1 MVERFSAECRCRVR
15 TKRARILGSA
25 SLVTTRGSKM
35 RLPDPTAR
43 RRRRDSEP
51 VMMSMSR
58 MCTEKQLV
66 CSESQSESPQGQIS
80 EPSITA
86 QISDML
92 QQSSTRIWQN
102 PSGYFTE
109 EAPMRKQRGKESLQ
123 GDNVRSWL
131 AGATAS
137 LGGAYNDIVHMGRGA
152 TANQQDTNSRSRT
165 SPTTQ
170 VENTLRF
177 RCMQVFFW
185 LHRLKV
191 VCCPA
196 AWSSGTPE
204 WS

>member
-1 MVERFSAECRCRVR
+1 M
-15 TKRARILGSA
+15 
-25 SLVTTRGSKM
+25 
-35 RLPDPTAR
+35 
-43 RRRRDSEP
+43 
-51 VMMSMSR
+51 
-58 MCTEKQLV
+58 
-66 CSESQSESPQGQIS
+66 S
-80 EPSITA
+80 EPSIAA

-109 EAPMRKQRGKESLQ
+109 EAPMRTQRRKESLKEIMQ
-123 GDNVRSWL
+123 QVGWQ
-131 AGATAS
+131 ATAS

-152 TANQQDTNSRSRT
+152 TANQQDTSLRSRT
-165 SPTTQ
+165 SPATQ
-170 VENTLRF
+170 VERTLRF

-204 WS
+204 WPQNDTADRSLSSARPGRQTYSAAAFVGP